1 MRVVHERDGE
11 RRALATTVDLADSFV
26 SQTVG
31 LMGQSTLADDYALV
45 FEFGDP
51 GFFYRLRDTVP
62 RRVIHMLF
70 VRTPLD
76 VLWLRDDEVVKVAT
90 LSPWTGIGVAKADTI
105 VELPAGSADGVEVG
119 DTVVVDREE
128 PADDA
133 DNPDADDADDPDS
146 DTADA
151 PKTDAAD
158 ADDPAA
164 ASDGAAPTADGSGDA
179 TATEDEPAADEPS

>member
-1 MRVVHERDGE
+1 MRVVHEAEGE

-31 LMGQSTLADDYALV
+31 LMGQSTVSDDYALV

-76 VLWLRDDEVVKVAT
+76 VLWLRDDEVVKVAS

-105 VELPAGSADGVEVG
+105 VELAAGGADGVEVG
-119 DTVVVDREE
+119 DTVIVERE
-128 PADDA
+128 
-133 DNPDADDADDPDS
+133 
-146 DTADA
+146 
-151 PKTDAAD
+151 
-158 ADDPAA
+158 
-164 ASDGAAPTADGSGDA
+164 GPT
-179 TATEDEPAADEPS
+179 TEDEPADGDSDAPEPATDETG

>member
-1 MRVVHERDGE
+1 MRVVHETEGE
-11 RRALATTVDLADSFV
+11 RRALATTVDLADSFI

-51 GFFYRLRDTVP
+51 GFLYRLRETVP

-70 VRTPLD
+70 VRLPLD

-105 VELPAGSADGVEVG
+105 VELPAGSADGVDVG
-119 DTVVVDREE
+119 DTVVVEREE
-128 PADDA
+128 SPDDPAD
-133 DNPDADDADDPDS
+133 
-146 DTADA
+146 
-151 PKTDAAD
+151 TDAAAEPD
-158 ADDPAA
+158 TDDTGTADTDESAA
-164 ASDGAAPTADGSGDA
+164 TGDGTAAPADGTGDA
-179 TATEDEPAADEPS
+179 ATAEDEPAADEQS

>member
-1 MRVVHERDGE
+1 MRVVHEAAGE

-31 LMGQSTLADDYALV
+31 LMGQSTVSDDYALV

-51 GFFYRLRDTVP
+51 GFVYRLLDTIP

-76 VLWLRDDEVVKVAT
+76 VLWLRDEEVVKAAT

-105 VELPAGSADGVEVG
+105 VELAAGSAEGVAVG
-119 DTVVVDREE
+119 DRVVVEREASPDDGE
-128 PADDA
+128 PTDDEQSA
-133 DNPDADDADDPDS
+133 
-146 DTADA
+146 
-151 PKTDAAD
+151 
-158 ADDPAA
+158 
-164 ASDGAAPTADGSGDA
+164 
-179 TATEDEPAADEPS
+179 EDEPAADATE

>member
-1 MRVVHERDGE
+1 MRVVHEADGE

-31 LMGQSTLADDYALV
+31 LMGQSTVSDDYALV

-51 GFFYRLRDTVP
+51 GFVYRLLDTVP

-76 VLWLRDDEVVKVAT
+76 VLWLRDEEVVKVAT

-105 VELPAGSADGVEVG
+105 VELAAGSAEGVAVG
-119 DTVVVDREE
+119 DRVVVERE
-128 PADDA
+128 
-133 DNPDADDADDPDS
+133 
-146 DTADA
+146 
-151 PKTDAAD
+151 
-158 ADDPAA
+158 
-164 ASDGAAPTADGSGDA
+164 ASSGDA
-179 TATEDEPAADEPS
+179 ESTDDEQSAAGEPAPDAAE